1 MVRLLVLLLP
11 HLPHLRYNFI
21 LFLFLFFESVLL
33 LVYLSIVTSLNSN
46 NKCHVAGDL
55 VSPTR
60 HAIAGPQVRCE
71 GKMRL
76 RTPLVRG
83 SVGLK
88 TRVPRISGTL
98 CSPTH

>member
-1 MVRLLVLLLP
+1 MCFLGL
-11 HLPHLRYNFI
+11 HNI
-21 LFLFLFFESVLL
+21 LGHCLFPVILSFFFFFESVLL

-55 VSPTR
+55 VSPIR
-60 HAIAGPQVRCE
+60 HAIAGPQVQCE
-71 GKMRL
+71 GKMCL
-76 RTPLVRG
+76 HTPLVRG

-88 TRVPRISGTL
+88 THVPRILGML